1 MKERPRE
8 AKIVQETLN
17 QLTHQDNTTEA
28 RYIFFYYYYLNYYIK
43 IETIF

>member
-28 RYIFFYYYYLNYYIK
+28 RYIFFLLLLPKLLY
-43 IETIF
+43 